1 MSRADS
7 LKRSNLCSR
16 VLHIA
21 RDQLLE
27 LGGDVSVIDDV
38 LHCAA
43 SLNGINAVATGKD
56 SNSATDHS
64 HSHTFFGDQHPPAG
78 SMLARGSAAD
88 LQNIRDDIL
97 QPHSQD
103 LPRAARINGLEHT
116 RHSKRKRLDTTNDN
130 ANSYQHDLVINERQ
144 QRLSSRDAMPP
155 PAQLLQDTSW
165 TKVGRPAASRQLQSL
180 DYNPGRH
187 YDYAELIEGDNYS
200 HLNGQPPMFKRVNP
214 VTEHR
219 SHGMFAPT
227 TSNPTQRHADD
238 GELDRDFRFSV
249 PSRLES
255 RLAGHSPSRLTLPPS
270 TPSIVNYATPCRL
283 GISANAR
290 TSKPPLPTP
299 NNSRSPQ
306 RQVDHRSSTQSDAPA
321 ASPYF
326 SSRLLATGQV
336 TTSPYVNR
344 FPPSPARP
352 HGRSQSTVNP
362 ILHAPSAAAPWKL
375 AWLTAPFR
383 QGQHESQS
391 RQGSSTERLHNESGA
406 YRQPAGHRQSDN
418 DQQPSINS
426 FSSTSQPQT
435 EHVDGGKSSRA
446 PFASHGRRPARR

>member
-1 MSRADS
+1 MALARTMMALSPSSGSQSVLTSPVANTWKGEFQYVS
-7 LKRSNLCSR
+7 LLRFASKTHEKFSSSEKELNSWKDREKSIVTCLAATESLGR

-200 HLNGQPPMFKRVNP
+200 HLNGQPPMFKRMTVSL
-214 VTEHR
+214 TE
-219 SHGMFAPT
+219 
-227 TSNPTQRHADD
+227 TS
-238 GELDRDFRFSV
+238 
-249 PSRLES
+249 
-255 RLAGHSPSRLTLPPS
+255 
-270 TPSIVNYATPCRL
+270 
-283 GISANAR
+283 
-290 TSKPPLPTP
+290 
-299 NNSRSPQ
+299 
-306 RQVDHRSSTQSDAPA
+306 
-321 ASPYF
+321 ASLF
-326 SSRLLATGQV
+326 
-336 TTSPYVNR
+336 
-344 FPPSPARP
+344 
-352 HGRSQSTVNP
+352 H
-362 ILHAPSAAAPWKL
+362 L
-375 AWLTAPFR
+375 AWKA
-383 QGQHESQS
+383 
-391 RQGSSTERLHNESGA
+391 
-406 YRQPAGHRQSDN
+406 
-418 DQQPSINS
+418 
-426 FSSTSQPQT
+426 
-435 EHVDGGKSSRA
+435 V
-446 PFASHGRRPARR
+446 